1 MSDLALHMRTD
12 SLLDYVAELRE
23 RQEELE
29 EIIGSLAERVAALE
43 EQALV
48 LGGGR
53 KSD

>member
-12 SLLDYVAELRE
+12 SLLEYVADLRE

-29 EIIGSLAERVAALE
+29 QIIGALSERVAALE
-43 EQALV
+43 EQVRTLT
-48 LGGGR
+48 GGQ